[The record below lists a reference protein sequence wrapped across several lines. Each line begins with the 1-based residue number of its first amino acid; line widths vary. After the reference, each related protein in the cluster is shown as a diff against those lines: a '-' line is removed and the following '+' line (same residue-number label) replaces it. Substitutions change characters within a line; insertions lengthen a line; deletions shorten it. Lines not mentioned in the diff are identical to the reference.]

1 MTKREYI
8 ERLGELLSYELPER
22 LVKKNT
28 AYYSDYFDEQIRL
41 GRRAEDICEELGDPQ
56 LIARSCIDAEK
67 AGEDGIP
74 YSGDEPDFHEEMYG
88 NGAESENGQIYGD
101 SESSGEDG
109 GSRKNFRIYGREFGC
124 GGCLIGVLIFTG
136 IMCLV
141 STLFST
147 LFTAGGNPV
156 ITLVLFV
163 ILAIVVG
170 EYFRRK

>member
-8 ERLGELLSYELPER
+8 EKLGELLSYELPER

-28 AYYSDYFDEQIRL
+28 DYYSNYFDEQIGL
-41 GRRAEDICEELGDPQ
+41 GKKAEEICEELGDPQ
-56 LIARSCIDAEK
+56 LIARSCIEVEK

-88 NGAESENGQIYGD
+88 NSVQKENDTRYG
-101 SESSGEDG
+101 DG
-109 GSRKNFRIYGREFGC
+109 GSSGDDDGRKNFRIYGREFGC
-124 GGCLIGVLIFTG
+124 GGCLLGVLIFMG
-136 IMCLV
+136 IMSLV

-147 LFTAGGNPV
+147 LFTAGGNSV
-156 ITLVLFV
+156 ITV
-163 ILAIVVG
+163 ILLVIVAAVIG